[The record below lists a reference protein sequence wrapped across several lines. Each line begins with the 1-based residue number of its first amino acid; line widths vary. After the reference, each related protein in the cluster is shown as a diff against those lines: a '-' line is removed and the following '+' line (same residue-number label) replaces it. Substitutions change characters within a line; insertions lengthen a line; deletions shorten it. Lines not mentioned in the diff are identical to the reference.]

1 MWLFSWQKKEQPDD
15 EQSISNDSVEVMVE
29 PPVSHYSWP
38 NEPSTDDRHANKQHP
53 NSINQ
58 NVDQSTSIQLDRQL
72 DRQSDQQS
80 NQQLDRQ
87 SDQQSDQQLDQQSNQ
102 QLDQQSNQQ
111 LDQQSNQQSDQ
122 ELYPQSDQLS
132 NQQSNQKSNQQSVHL
147 TNSQSSNNLLNNQ
160 TSSDQPDSHSPDDE
174 QINNET
180 TYLFNNSQTKGSS
193 NSNLD
198 QTDAEREDAE
208 PDDERT
214 DADSS
219 HKSVLK
225 ELVKQFLISS
235 IVLLTVYVLGWFKFS
250 FAWIL
255 IGLVIY
261 FVCSANRI
269 RAKRRLLANR
279 ELADEKKYIERVLVD
294 LPNWVLF
301 PDAERVEFLNKCLKQ
316 LWPFLNSYIQRF
328 LKDTLL
334 PEIIAH
340 LPSYM
345 KGMRFETIDLGTI
358 PLRIGSIKCHTERSS
373 RMEILLDLQIIY
385 AGIFCCCSLIN
396 PNSLN
401 FECFDSSF
409 FLINYKL
416 ILTQVTPISN

>member
-102 QLDQQSNQQ
+102 QSNQQSDQQSNQQLDRQSDQQSDQQLDQQSNQQ
-111 LDQQSNQQSDQ
+111 LDQQSNQQSNQQSDQ

-385 AGIFCCCSLIN
+385 AGIF
-396 PNSLN
+396 
-401 FECFDSSF
+401 
-409 FLINYKL
+409 FLL
-416 ILTQVTPISN
+416 FTHQS